1 MELQSKKITKPNGL
15 AETPIATALL
25 PADRKLVGEL
35 FAAYDKAH
43 SPSRKKKFVAQI
55 RTELTVPAQVDEE
68 IFYPALSA
76 GAGAR

>member
-1 MELQSKKITKPNGL
+1 MTLQSKKITKPNSL
-15 AETPIATALL
+15 ENTPIATALL
-25 PADRKLVGEL
+25 LADRKLVGEL

-43 SPSRKKKFVAQI
+43 SPSRKKQFVARI
-55 RTELTVPAQVDEE
+55 RTELTVPAQVEDE